1 MGESDI
7 RWSSRWDL
15 YLKGSPDDQIHW
27 FSILN
32 STLIVLF
39 LSGMLAMIILRT
51 LHKDIARYNLQY
63 EAQLSEEETQ
73 EETGWKLVHAEVFR
87 PPAFSPMLLSVFVG
101 TGAQIFMMTVL
112 VVFFALLGFLS

>member
-1 MGESDI
+1 MKHEYEGPWVDGKTQLETCNDANHVTDMMEPQSVDTPGEIIFTYDVEWVESDI

-39 LSGMLAMIILRT
+39 LSGMWTICLHWHLPPSPFVTIICIR
-51 LHKDIARYNLQY
+51 
-63 EAQLSEEETQ
+63 
-73 EETGWKLVHAEVFR
+73 
-87 PPAFSPMLLSVFVG
+87 LLSS
-101 TGAQIFMMTVL
+101 L
-112 VVFFALLGFLS
+112 R